1 MNDDRDP
8 RASDARYDVIEST
21 VTHEGVMSTLRVD
34 KVAMPS
40 GRVAPREVAQRPDAV
55 AVVPLTTDG
64 DVIMLRQYRHPVGRY
79 ELEIPAGLLDV
90 EGESEAEAAQR
101 ELVEEIGMTAGTL
114 ERLTRFWN
122 SAGWT
127 DEATTV
133 FVGRD
138 LRPAA
143 PDDDFVP
150 EGEEADMEVLRVS
163 LADAVARARSGA
175 VTDAKTVI
183 GLLLVGCD
191 AADL

>member
-1 MNDDRDP
+1 VVD
-8 RASDARYDVIEST
+8 ST

-34 KVAMPS
+34 RVAMP
-40 GRVAPREVAQRPDAV
+40 GGGVASREVAQRPDAV
-55 AVVPLTTDG
+55 AVVPLTADG
-64 DVIMLRQYRHPVGRY
+64 EVVMLRQYRHPVRRY

-90 EGESEAEAAQR
+90 EGETETDAAQR
-101 ELVEEIGMTAGTL
+101 ELIEEIGMTAGSL

-122 SAGWT
+122 SAGWS

-143 PDDDFVP
+143 PDDDYVP
-150 EGEEADMEVLRVS
+150 EAEEADMQVLRVP
-163 LADAVARARSGA
+163 LVEAVALARSGA
-175 VTDAKTVI
+175 ITDAKTVI

-191 AADL
+191 ATADL